1 MEEGEEVYHACHS
14 VHHEDRIFHHRCGIW
29 LLVAV
34 LDGHGGSD
42 AVTCLHAS
50 IPPLFEEIVAVTNH
64 SDSVILETLFT
75 RLADR
80 VADKTSGAAVTMWLL
95 NTETHQWTCA
105 NVGDVL
111 GVHVLP
117 TTHTLISTS
126 HRLQCNPEERSR
138 VLRDGGRIEQSR
150 DDRGVNM
157 GVVRLWPGGLAM
169 SRSLGDSDVS
179 HRSTTPSLSF
189 GTFDPKTESIVI
201 ASDGVYDHMSVDQI
215 VFLVRSGRS
224 PQSVIDRVV
233 RSGCSDDASIVIIRA
248 PEAPSLRSC
257 VPFFRRSP
265 TSSPTVTPTSSSTAL
280 DAMTVEAHSLPVSL
294 TFVTSGTKLEV

>member
-1 MEEGEEVYHACHS
+1 MEEGEEVYQACHS
-14 VHHEDRIFHHRCGIW
+14 VHHEDRIHHHKCGTW
-29 LLVAV
+29 LLVSV

-50 IPPLFEEIVAVTNH
+50 ITPLFEEIVVGTNQ
-64 SDSVILETLFT
+64 SDSVILETLFA
-75 RLADR
+75 RLATR

-95 NTETHQWTCA
+95 NTETRRWTCA

-111 GVHVLP
+111 GVHILP

-150 DDRGVNM
+150 DDRGVSM
-157 GVVRLWPGGLAM
+157 GVIRLWPGGLAM
-169 SRSLGDSDVS
+169 SRSLGDLDVS

-189 GTFDPKTESIVI
+189 GTFDPTAESIVI
-201 ASDGVYDHMSVDQI
+201 ASDGVYDHLSVEQI
-215 VFLVRSGRS
+215 VSLIRTGRS

-233 RSGCSDDASIVIIRA
+233 RSGCNDDASIVIIRA
-248 PEAPSLRSC
+248 PEIPSLRGC
-257 VPFFRRSP
+257 VPFFRKSP

-280 DAMTVEAHSLPVSL
+280 DTMAAEAHSLPVSL
-294 TFVTSGTKLEV
+294 SFVTSGTKLEV